1 MAGDSPPTKPVSAAC
16 QAQLDAFCNSEK
28 LNGAGCLDPTRK
40 AFGNASL
47 PLVGLFSATA
57 TDASAAWRCFSHL
70 GVVAGPQGP
79 RWNTSLPP
87 PSGYP
92 GYCTTPALADIYRN
106 CGGSGGG
113 HRSGEAAYYGF
124 RIPGVVYD
132 AKHDVLMT
140 FAQGMYTTCGASP
153 QPLAVVTMVIC
164 RPPLTSTVSQGSWS
178 SGSGSRAPPRRRS
191 ATSCSSAPRTAAG
204 ASSRCR

>member
-1 MAGDSPPTKPVSAAC
+1 MC

-47 PLVGLFSATA
+47 PLIGLFSATA
-57 TDASAAWRCFSHL
+57 TDASPAWRCFSHL

-79 RWNTSLPP
+79 HWNTSLPP

-106 CGGSGGG
+106 CGGRGGG
-113 HRSGEAAYYGF
+113 HR
-124 RIPGVVYD
+124 
-132 AKHDVLMT
+132 
-140 FAQGMYTTCGASP
+140 
-153 QPLAVVTMVIC
+153 VTSIAIHYVRVQM
-164 RPPLTSTVSQGSWS
+164 
-178 SGSGSRAPPRRRS
+178 
-191 ATSCSSAPRTAAG
+191 
-204 ASSRCR
+204 